1 MQAKLVDSHCHLD
14 RLDLG
19 PFGGDLDG
27 VIEAAAEND
36 VASLLCVGINRDD
49 IPAVLEIARRY
60 PNISAS
66 VGVHPNE
73 EEDALDEDELLRLS
87 DAPDV
92 VAIGETGLDY
102 FRSEGDL
109 EWQRSRFRTHIRA
122 ARRAGKPLIIHSR
135 EAREDTLR
143 IMEEERADEAGGIM
157 HCFVEDWE
165 TARRAIELG
174 FHISFS
180 GIITFNSARELR
192 EVAKQIPDDRL
203 LVETDSP
210 YLAPVPKRGKPNY
223 PAYVLHV
230 AERIAEERGVPLET
244 LARQTTENYRRL
256 FPSAG

>member
-1 MQAKLVDSHCHLD
+1 MHSKLVDSHCHLD
-14 RLDLG
+14 RLDLQ
-19 PFGGDLDG
+19 PFGGSLDG
-27 VIEAAAEND
+27 VIEAAAENG
-36 VASLLCVGINRDD
+36 VVSLLCVGISRDSLPD
-49 IPAVLEIARRY
+49 VLEIARRY
-60 PNISAS
+60 PNVSAS

-87 DAPDV
+87 DVPDV

-109 EWQRSRFRTHIRA
+109 EWQRARFRTHIRA
-122 ARRAGKPLIIHSR
+122 ARRAGKPLIVHSR
-135 EAREDTLR
+135 EAREDTIR
-143 IMEEERADEAGGIM
+143 IMQEERADEAGGIM

-174 FHISFS
+174 FYISFS

-192 EVAKQIPDDRL
+192 EVAKQVPDDRL

-230 AERIAEERGVPLET
+230 AERIAKERGVDLESV
-244 LARQTTENYRRL
+244 ARRTTENYRRL

>member
-1 MQAKLVDSHCHLD
+1 MHSKLVDSHCHLD
-14 RLDLG
+14 RLDLQ
-19 PFGGDLDG
+19 PFGGSLDG
-27 VIEAAAEND
+27 VIEAAAENG
-36 VASLLCVGINRDD
+36 VVSLLCVGISRDSLPD
-49 IPAVLEIARRY
+49 VLEIARRY
-60 PNISAS
+60 PNVSAS

-109 EWQRSRFRTHIRA
+109 EWQRARFRTHIRA
-122 ARRAGKPLIIHSR
+122 ARRAGKPLIVHSR
-135 EAREDTLR
+135 EAREDTIR
-143 IMEEERADEAGGIM
+143 IMQEERADEAGGIM

-174 FHISFS
+174 FYISFS

-192 EVAKQIPDDRL
+192 EVAKQVPDDRL

-230 AERIAEERGVPLET
+230 AERIAKERGVDLESV
-244 LARQTTENYRRL
+244 ARRTTENYRRL
-256 FPSAG
+256 FPCAG